1 MPSERRAPPALRRE
15 KQKVARTAYARSL
28 SFRASCGCCLRFGR
42 AYWIAC
48 LATNDLTFGQQQT
61 ARNALTETKLKTQNS
76 KLKTILPSIA
86 SPSNAEFRIDRVC
99 ENTND
104 RPAPRSFVVDDKS
117 RDLPPA
123 FVRRLARAS
132 ACSQD
137 ESRCKV
143 FRAVLKPTF
152 VLLSKSRQPRDGLS
166 WCRRLRR

>member
-76 KLKTILPSIA
+76 KLKTQNSKLKTILPSIA

-117 RDLPPA
+117 RDLPPG

-132 ACSQD
+132 ARSQD
-137 ESRCKV
+137 
-143 FRAVLKPTF
+143 
-152 VLLSKSRQPRDGLS
+152 
-166 WCRRLRR
+166 